1 MKLHEEK
8 EYFDILVVGI
18 GPTTLHDKGN
28 ETICEQ
34 CCYRYGCYY
43 QIHRNRDSR
52 LTRKTRNKGTVLT
65 QC

>member
-8 EYFDILVVGI
+8 EYFYILVVGI

-34 CCYRYGCYY
+34 CCYVITDMGAIIKYTG
-43 QIHRNRDSR
+43 IGIPD
-52 LTRKTRNKGTVLT
+52 
-65 QC
+65 